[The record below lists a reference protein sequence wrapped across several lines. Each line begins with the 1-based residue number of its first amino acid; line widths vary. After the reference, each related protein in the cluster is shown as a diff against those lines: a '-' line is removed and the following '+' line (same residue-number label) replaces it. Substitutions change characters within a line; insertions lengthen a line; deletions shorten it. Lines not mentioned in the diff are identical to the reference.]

1 MCLLVTDHQ
10 SWRLAIDQYLREA
23 GGYWALGLATVP
35 LYPVVNQDLYT
46 ILKGRRKE
54 RRGQLI
60 NER

>member
-1 MCLLVTDHQ
+1 M
-10 SWRLAIDQYLREA
+10 DQYLREA